1 MIAAATETPRGEGA
15 HTVRACCR
23 ASLAGRVLR
32 FLPYANFEMRLKAHE
47 LRLSCDIGN
56 CPNPMPRLPVM
67 PHTIAN
73 KHDVLRMLPYI
84 VGVASLVVAAYEVGP
99 SFKTV
104 LHPLSDRNAKAAI
117 FSRQVVNRSLKRDR
131 LPIRDATYKAI
142 EKEQRQVPARIV
154 PNREIKIGRY
164 VIV

>member
-1 MIAAATETPRGEGA
+1 MAAI
-15 HTVRACCR
+15 
-23 ASLAGRVLR
+23 LR
-32 FLPYANFEMRLKAHE
+32 HWKL
-47 LRLSCDIGN
+47 
-56 CPNPMPRLPVM
+56 PNPMPRLPMM

-73 KHDVLRMLPYI
+73 KHDVLWMLPYI
-84 VGVASLVVAAYEVGP
+84 VGVASLVVAAYAVGP

-104 LHPLSDRNAKAAI
+104 LHPLSERNAKAPI
-117 FSRQVVNRSLKRDR
+117 FSKQVVNRSLKRDR

>member
-1 MIAAATETPRGEGA
+1 MAAI
-15 HTVRACCR
+15 
-23 ASLAGRVLR
+23 LR
-32 FLPYANFEMRLKAHE
+32 HWKL
-47 LRLSCDIGN
+47 
-56 CPNPMPRLPVM
+56 PNPMPRLPVM

-84 VGVASLVVAAYEVGP
+84 VGVASLVVAAYAVNP

-117 FSRQVVNRSLKRDR
+117 FFSKQVVNRSLKRDR

-142 EKEQRQVPARIV
+142 EKEQRQVPAPIV
-154 PNREIKIGRY
+154 PREIKIGSY

>member
-1 MIAAATETPRGEGA
+1 MAAI
-15 HTVRACCR
+15 
-23 ASLAGRVLR
+23 LR
-32 FLPYANFEMRLKAHE
+32 HWKL
-47 LRLSCDIGN
+47 
-56 CPNPMPRLPVM
+56 PNPMPRLPVM

-84 VGVASLVVAAYEVGP
+84 VGVASLVVAAYAVGP

-117 FSRQVVNRSLKRDR
+117 FSKQVVNRSLKRDR

-142 EKEQRQVPARIV
+142 EKEQRQVPAPIV
-154 PNREIKIGRY
+154 PREIKIGRY